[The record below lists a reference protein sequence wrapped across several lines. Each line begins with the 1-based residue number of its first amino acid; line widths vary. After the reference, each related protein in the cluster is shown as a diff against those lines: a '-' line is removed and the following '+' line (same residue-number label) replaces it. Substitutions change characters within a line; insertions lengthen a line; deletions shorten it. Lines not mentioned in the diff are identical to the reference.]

1 MDFDYNAFCFIDAFL
16 KIYKNFLKTGTCCHL
31 NVGAK
36 GEQGL
41 ATI

>member
-1 MDFDYNAFCFIDAFL
+1 MKFDYNAFCFTDAFL
-16 KIYKNFLKTGTCCHL
+16 KIYKNLLKTGTCYYL

-36 GEQGL
+36 GKQGL